1 MKGFLAYLT
10 IVLGLGLTFSDN
22 AQSNDKI
29 FCIIKTSNPGQFIFI
44 PIDESEIYKLK
55 NSKYDWKTILGKTSI
70 SYPLT
75 KKEKKELKFCDLKVY
90 NSNYDAY
97 WGLNKQW
104 GDLGGFN
111 GTSLIHHKNLAYY
124 LGDNLY
130 SSLLKN
136 NNSQIFKREIV
147 KKKKVVE
154 KKKVVKKE
162 PIEAEC
168 KEQIGWDGEVRSWI
182 KCLNKS
188 EIKTSQNAKAEPSK
202 TYDIQTWFTYNR
214 WYKSNKR
221 MTEYANEV
229 HHKINHKGYCSMRN
243 KVTKCKTIYF
253 AIIDREMRKKFPSYN
268 FRKSKFIEILQEE
281 KTQIA
286 KKERA
291 EKKKVVK
298 KEQPKKKK
306 VVKKETTNVI
316 NSRKIKKIIKID
328 NKEPV
333 KENISSWEK
342 NVLLALDREK
352 NDPYCEVK
360 DKISLKSLSS
370 SKEKNLSKSF
380 KKNYCIK
387 KSDLLQLGEFKK
399 LNLPNFIMNEI
410 KGCQT
415 NVCIGQHAGKKVY
428 ELFVRRGPIYHARY
442 PGKMINGMVWF
453 EILYYEKFRKL
464 QKILTRY
471 EENKYEGINKLRKA
485 NHEKQIYSL
494 IKLNKGRIKMRE
506 ALGFTLYDDTIK
518 VIESQWLL
526 AEFLNKDKLTVSR
539 VKLSPEMHKRKLL
552 IEKYKTL
559 LAKYKKKLEEEK
571 AKKNKS

>member
-1 MKGFLAYLT
+1 MKRLLAYLF
-10 IVLGLGLTFSDN
+10 IVLGFSVISNVKTEAAVIQVCDKWGSTLPTNFFKSERKWKKHKNSSGKCKSYFKKDSKLIYNDLKNILKRYPYSDKTYTNIINKSDYSGFVNKHNVSWGNTGKDEILFAGNVMSIKAYCQLVDN
-22 AQSNDKI
+22 HIGS
-29 FCIIKTSNPGQFIFI
+29 
-44 PIDESEIYKLK
+44 LK
-55 NSKYDWKTILGKTSI
+55 NSIKY
-70 SYPLT
+70 
-75 KKEKKELKFCDLKVY
+75 EKNC
-90 NSNYDAY
+90 
-97 WGLNKQW
+97 
-104 GDLGGFN
+104 
-111 GTSLIHHKNLAYY
+111 
-124 LGDNLY
+124 
-130 SSLLKN
+130 
-136 NNSQIFKREIV
+136 
-147 KKKKVVE
+147 KKKPSK
-154 KKKVVKKE
+154 
-162 PIEAEC
+162 A
-168 KEQIGWDGEVRSWI
+168 QI
-182 KCLNKS
+182 
-188 EIKTSQNAKAEPSK
+188 TKAEP
-202 TYDIQTWFTYNR
+202 
-214 WYKSNKR
+214 
-221 MTEYANEV
+221 
-229 HHKINHKGYCSMRN
+229 
-243 KVTKCKTIYF
+243 
-253 AIIDREMRKKFPSYN
+253 
-268 FRKSKFIEILQEE
+268 
-281 KTQIA
+281 A
-286 KKERA
+286 K
-291 EKKKVVK
+291 KKKVVK

-306 VVKKETTNVI
+306 KKVKKEITNVG
-316 NSRKIKKIIKID
+316 NSKKIKKIIKID

-342 NVLLALDREK
+342 NVLAAIDNEK
-352 NDPYCEVK
+352 NDPYCEAK

-370 SKEKNLSKSF
+370 SKEKNLTKAY

-399 LNLPNFIMNEI
+399 LNLPNFILNEI

-464 QKILTRY
+464 QKILKRY
-471 EENKYEGINKLRKA
+471 EENRYEGIYKLKKA

-494 IKLNKGRIKMRE
+494 IKLNKGRIKMRK
-506 ALGFTLYDDTIK
+506 ALGFTLYDDNIK